1 MADNGDELEGEG
13 QAEEEILESE
23 SEAEDDDA
31 ILHEQK
37 DSSSPRDNI

>member
-1 MADNGDELEGEG
+1 MVDNGDELEGGG
-13 QAEEEILESE
+13 QSEEEVIESE
-23 SEAEDDDA
+23 SEIENDDA

>member
-1 MADNGDELEGEG
+1 MEDNGDELEGDG

-23 SEAEDDDA
+23 SDMEDDDA